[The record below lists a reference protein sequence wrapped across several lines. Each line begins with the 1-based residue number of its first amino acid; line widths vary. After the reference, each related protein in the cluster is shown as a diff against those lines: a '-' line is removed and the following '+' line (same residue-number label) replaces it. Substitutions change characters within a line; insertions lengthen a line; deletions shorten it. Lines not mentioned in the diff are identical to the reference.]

1 MVNRAIYLQ
10 LPMYDFPHMLKG
22 LYLCLDYNRNP
33 IARRILFIKHSDSTN
48 IDDFLLLKGRLVSPE
63 ELTDEIRPYYDYTCQ
78 SGDYIKTCNV
88 PSPLLNA
95 KDLDR
100 EKRML
105 EI

>member
-1 MVNRAIYLQ
+1 MNGKCR
-10 LPMYDFPHMLKG
+10 KW
-22 LYLCLDYNRNP
+22 LYLPFIYN
-33 IARRILFIKHSDSTN
+33 SDSTN

-78 SGDYIKTCNV
+78 PGDYIKTCNV